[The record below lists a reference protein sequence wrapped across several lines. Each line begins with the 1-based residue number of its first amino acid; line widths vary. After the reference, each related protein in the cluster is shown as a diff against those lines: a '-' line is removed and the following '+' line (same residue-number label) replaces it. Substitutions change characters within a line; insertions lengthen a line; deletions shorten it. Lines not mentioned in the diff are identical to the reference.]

1 MYDDPALVTHTIVE
15 FTAAVDGGA
24 GQDGKPGAAYF
35 P

>member
-24 GQDGKPGAAYF
+24 YQDGKPGAAYF